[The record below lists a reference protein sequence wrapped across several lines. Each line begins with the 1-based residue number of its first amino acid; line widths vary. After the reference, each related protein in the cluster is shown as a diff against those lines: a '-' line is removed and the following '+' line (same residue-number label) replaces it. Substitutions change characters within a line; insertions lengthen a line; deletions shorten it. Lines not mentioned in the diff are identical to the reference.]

1 MRGILGT
8 FAVVLCAL
16 IAAPVAQA
24 EIAAGTIPTRAEYV
38 AAIEP
43 ICEKNTADNKRILKG
58 ARKKVNAGRMPVAGR
73 QFIRASKAFGRA
85 VTQITK
91 VTRPPTDDARLLKW
105 FKFLRIVQKNLKK
118 IGLAL
123 KAENR
128 VKANHESIRAERS
141 GNAANNVGSI
151 FKFLHCHLQPS
162 RFR

>member
-1 MRGILGT
+1 MRGT
-8 FAVVLCAL
+8 FATLAALLCAL
-16 IAAPVAQA
+16 LVASVAYA
-24 EIAAGTIPTRAEYV
+24 EIVPGTIPTRTEYV
-38 AAIEP
+38 DEIEP
-43 ICEKNTADNKRILKG
+43 ICEKNTIDNKRILKG
-58 ARKKVNAGRMPVAGR
+58 ARQKVNSDKMPAAGG
-73 QFIRASKAFGRA
+73 QFIRASVAFGKA
-85 VTQITK
+85 VDQITK
-91 VTRPPTDDARLLKW
+91 VPRPPADDARLLKW

-128 VKANHESIRAERS
+128 VKANHEAIRAERS